1 MSPCISQNH
10 QTNLY
15 LKMEL
20 IKILE
25 IDEVEQKFTTQ
36 FDLHLYWNDFRIQYQ
51 NLKKEIDI
59 NLLTREEKNS
69 IWMPTLVFRNVLLN
83 YYTDI
88 LFEFNLKFWNTASI
102 GIPVGSLYYMVYG
115 SQTSNWSNQEKS
127 RME

>member
-1 MSPCISQNH
+1 
-10 QTNLY
+10 
-15 LKMEL
+15 MEL

-83 YYTDI
+83 YYI
-88 LFEFNLKFWNTASI
+88 IIEMFYLNSSFKF
-102 GIPVGSLYYMVYG
+102 GIPPVLVFQLEVYYKVDG
-115 SQTSNWSNQEKS
+115 LLTSTNWKS
-127 RME
+127 CSMLFK

>member
-1 MSPCISQNH
+1 
-10 QTNLY
+10 
-15 LKMEL
+15 MEL

-83 YYTDI
+83 YYRDV

-102 GIPVGSLYYMVYG
+102 GIPVRSLLYG
-115 SQTSNWSNQEKS
+115 RRNIFISRVIKS
-127 RME
+127 LVHFQF